1 MMHPVCKVWASF
13 GQKLRLEFG
22 SLVRV
27 RAEYCWL
34 KFFIVRSCQVP
45 PLGVV
50 PNSVERL
57 I

>member
-27 RAEYCWL
+27 RAEYCCEGGGS
-34 KFFIVRSCQVP
+34 FFPACEHAGASQAKK
-45 PLGVV
+45 GTTK
-50 PNSVERL
+50 
-57 I
+57 